1 MLVLFF
7 WGRSPISPQRR
18 KERRKSFHLRFL
30 FLMRLWNLLMYKK
43 KWYLFSFT
51 DTSWRDPLF
60 LPVWSPGCQ
69 ICLSPLCLEVRA
81 TFSEGHG
88 LLRWLGQVSTQFK
101 APLFLRT
108 SSWGNIYA
116 GNLLWSLPASLWIS
130 HPPTVSIHMCSLALG
145 WVSGA
150 LLAGQTHGAHES
162 SQCEISSLDHVM
174 ETLRQHCKRISTSH
188 RCSEEPSECGN
199 HLTVLWKQTI
209 PSLCQSLIH
218 AMIPQMTS
226 PYKIFLT
233 QWNVCFSKLY
243 FKLSI

>member
-1 MLVLFF
+1 MKRSTLSSCLISRMPNLFESSLPRGQGNIF
-7 WGRSPISPQRR
+7 WGTWIVEMAGS
-18 KERRKSFHLRFL
+18 
-30 FLMRLWNLLMYKK
+30 
-43 KWYLFSFT
+43 
-51 DTSWRDPLF
+51 
-60 LPVWSPGCQ
+60 
-69 ICLSPLCLEVRA
+69 
-81 TFSEGHG
+81 G
-88 LLRWLGQVSTQFK
+88 LDWTQFK

-116 GNLLWSLPASLWIS
+116 GNLLWSLLASLWIS

-174 ETLRQHCKRISTSH
+174 ETLHQHCKRISTSH

-226 PYKIFLT
+226 LYKIFLT

>member
-88 LLRWLGQVSTQFK
+88 LLRWLGQVSTGHSSKLLCSSEHLPEAISMLAICYGPFLLHYGSLTLRLSPFTCAPWLWGGYLELCLLNKLMVLMK
-101 APLFLRT
+101 AHSVR
-108 SSWGNIYA
+108 
-116 GNLLWSLPASLWIS
+116 S
-130 HPPTVSIHMCSLALG
+130 HP
-145 WVSGA
+145 WV
-150 LLAGQTHGAHES
+150 T
-162 SQCEISSLDHVM
+162 
-174 ETLRQHCKRISTSH
+174 
-188 RCSEEPSECGN
+188 
-199 HLTVLWKQTI
+199 
-209 PSLCQSLIH
+209 
-218 AMIPQMTS
+218 
-226 PYKIFLT
+226 
-233 QWNVCFSKLY
+233 
-243 FKLSI
+243 